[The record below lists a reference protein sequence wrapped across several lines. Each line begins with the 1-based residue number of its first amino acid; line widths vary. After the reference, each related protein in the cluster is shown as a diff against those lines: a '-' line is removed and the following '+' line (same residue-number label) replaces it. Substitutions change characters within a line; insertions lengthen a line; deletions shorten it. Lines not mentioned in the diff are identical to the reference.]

1 MHIFIFLS
9 VISLAFISSVIKYNE
24 YKNTIF
30 KYFTFLLGIT
40 LLIEIAAFVLRYY
53 ILIPNSVVYNIFIP
67 IVNLFYLQ
75 FYKRLFNSKKN
86 KQLMDVFSILFIVT
100 YLVELLVIK
109 KNFLNTMYTYSLVTG
124 AVFILITL
132 ILFLI
137 EIINNEKIIN
147 NIHKSLIF
155 WISVGS
161 LLFYVGII
169 PMFIVSSNI
178 IYPKLY
184 TYIITI
190 LNVVMYS
197 TFTIGYFVSNP
208 KNKI

>member
-1 MHIFIFLS
+1 MTIILLTVIFF
-9 VISLAFISSVIKYNE
+9 AFVSSVIKYPE

-30 KYFTFLLGIT
+30 KYFSFLLGIT
-40 LLIEIAAFVLRYY
+40 LVTEIVAVVLRYY

-75 FYKRLFNSKKN
+75 FYKQLFKSKKN
-86 KQLMDVFSILFIVT
+86 QKLMDIFSVLFVLT
-100 YLVELLVIK
+100 YLAELLVVK
-109 KNFLNTMYTYSLVTG
+109 RNFLDTMYTYSLVTG
-124 AVFILITL
+124 AIFILITL

-155 WISVGS
+155 WISTGS

-184 TYIITI
+184 TYIVTI
-190 LNVVMYS
+190 LNVVMYG

-208 KNKI
+208 KNNI